1 MILGTLI
8 QLFVTFF
15 IIGMFTFG
23 GGYAMLSLIQ
33 GQIVTAHEWISQST
47 FTDIV
52 AISQMTPGPIG
63 INCATYVGYDV
74 LMKASGSHM
83 LGILGSFTATLAL
96 VLPSFIIVLALVKF
110 YMKFRSSNTFMN
122 IMSWLRPSVVGLIGA
137 AAVVMMFDASW
148 SGFPMFSDFSLDVV
162 TENFPDWKSWA
173 LFGAALVASLLFK
186 VGPITIILAG
196 GVLGFILY

>member
-33 GQIVTAHEWISQST
+33 GQVVTAHEWISQST

-110 YMKFRSSNTFMN
+110 YMKFRSSNTFVN

-148 SGFPMFSDFSLDVV
+148 SGFPMFSDFSIDVV